1 MTLAEFDQIREM
13 IYSIPPSHLDPLA
26 KFDELF
32 QKEFANKLVD
42 DDVESA
48 YNQGYED
55 GQDAYENC
63 RG

>member
-13 IYSIPPSHLDPLA
+13 IYSIPPTHLDIPA

-32 QKEFANKLVD
+32 KKEFAHKLVD
-42 DDVESA
+42 DDVEAA